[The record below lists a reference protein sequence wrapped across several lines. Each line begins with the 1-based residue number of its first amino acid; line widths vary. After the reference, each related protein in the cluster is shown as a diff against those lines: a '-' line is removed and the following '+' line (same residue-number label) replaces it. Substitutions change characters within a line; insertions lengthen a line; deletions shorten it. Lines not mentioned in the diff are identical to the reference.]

1 MPAVQKGRSNL
12 LIVSTVCQANPIVFK
27 SSVTMYWNCHVCL
40 LIINCHDFFGLKSSS
55 GFLSLDFIVHIFMNF
70 IGSRNNTLIKD
81 SFGYYNI
88 NRLIVSLQYLPKEK
102 NGFLRAVSRI

>member
-12 LIVSTVCQANPIVFK
+12 SIVSTVSRYPIVFK
-27 SSVTMYWNCHVCL
+27 SSVPIYWNCHVCL

-88 NRLIVSLQYLPKEK
+88 NRLIVSLQYFPKGK
-102 NGFLRAVSRI
+102 KWILKSRF